1 MTNKK
6 SFDNIEKW
14 RNELRKHVTEETPI
28 FLRGNKID
36 LAKSRAISFED
47 GLLGAEGYSSFNEL
61 SAKEGTAI
69 PELFESLAYEIISN
83 KFSI

>member
-14 RNELRKHVTEETPI
+14 RNELQKHITKEIPI
-28 FLRGNKID
+28 FLWGNKID
-36 LAKSRAISFED
+36 LVKSRVISFED
-47 GLLGAEGYSSFNEL
+47 GLLGAEGYSNFKEL
-61 SAKEGTAI
+61 SAKEGTTI
-69 PELFESLAYEIISN
+69 HELFESLAYEIISN